1 MLLVCVRGS
10 SRVHGGV
17 PWLVCR
23 GPVQRGRRV
32 VLDRVVVVLRVCWL
46 CVVPRRWWVWWQGL
60 VVVEYV
66 MVWCGD
72 VRYVGWVVR
81 GAWLCW
87 GVVGM

>member
-1 MLLVCVRGS
+1 MGSYRGS
-10 SRVHGGV
+10 YVVGPCSGRGGWCWTACWWCGGCACCV
-17 PWLVCR
+17 WYPGVGGC
-23 GPVQRGRRV
+23 GGR
-32 VLDRVVVVLRVCWL
+32 
-46 CVVPRRWWVWWQGL
+46 L

>member
-1 MLLVCVRGS
+1 M
-10 SRVHGGV
+10 
-17 PWLVCR
+17 
-23 GPVQRGRRV
+23 V
-32 VLDRVVVVLRVCWL
+32 VWGVCWL

-72 VRYVGWVVR
+72 VRYVGCVVR

>member
-1 MLLVCVRGS
+1 M
-10 SRVHGGV
+10 
-17 PWLVCR
+17 
-23 GPVQRGRRV
+23 
-32 VLDRVVVVLRVCWL
+32 VVLRVCWL
-46 CVVPRRWWVWWQGL
+46 CVVPRRGWVWWQGL

-72 VRYVGWVVR
+72 VPYVGWMVC

>member
-10 SRVHGGV
+10 SRVHGRV

-32 VLDRVVVVLRVCWL
+32 VLNRVVVVLRVCWL

-60 VVVEYV
+60 VVVE
-66 MVWCGD
+66 
-72 VRYVGWVVR
+72 
-81 GAWLCW
+81 
-87 GVVGM
+87 

>member
-1 MLLVCVRGS
+1 M
-10 SRVHGGV
+10 
-17 PWLVCR
+17 
-23 GPVQRGRRV
+23 V
-32 VLDRVVVVLRVCWL
+32 VWRVCWL
-46 CVVPRRWWVWWQGL
+46 CVVPRRWWGWWQGL

>member
-1 MLLVCVRGS
+1 MVVWR
-10 SRVHGGV
+10 
-17 PWLVCR
+17 VCR
-23 GPVQRGRRV
+23 
-32 VLDRVVVVLRVCWL
+32 L

-72 VRYVGWVVR
+72 VRYVGWVVH

>member
-1 MLLVCVRGS
+1 MA
-10 SRVHGGV
+10 RVS
-17 PWLVCR
+17 WT
-23 GPVQRGRRV
+23 RV
-32 VLDRVVVVLRVCWL
+32 AGAAAGAGEQLDRVVVVLRVCWL

-66 MVWCGD
+66 MVWCSD

>member
-1 MLLVCVRGS
+1 MGVYRGS
-10 SRVHGGV
+10 YAVGPCSGGGG
-17 PWLVCR
+17 W
-23 GPVQRGRRV
+23 
-32 VLDRVVVVLRVCWL
+32 CWIAWWWCGG
-46 CVVPRRWWVWWQGL
+46 CVGCVWYPGVGGLWRQGL
-60 VVVEYV
+60 VVVVHV

>member
-1 MLLVCVRGS
+1 MVVVWR
-10 SRVHGGV
+10 
-17 PWLVCR
+17 VCR
-23 GPVQRGRRV
+23 
-32 VLDRVVVVLRVCWL
+32 L
-46 CVVPRRWWVWWQGL
+46 CVVPRRWCVWWQGL

-72 VRYVGWVVR
+72 VRYVEWVVR

>member
-17 PWLVCR
+17 PWLVCH

-72 VRYVGWVVR
+72 VRYVGWVDH

>member
-23 GPVQRGRRV
+23 GPVYRGRRV
-32 VLDRVVVVLRVCWL
+32 VLDRAVVVWRVCWL

-66 MVWCGD
+66 MV
-72 VRYVGWVVR
+72 
-81 GAWLCW
+81 
-87 GVVGM
+87 

>member
-1 MLLVCVRGS
+1 MGRISPGPTRWPPGAEKRLVPAKSNLKPQTSNR
-10 SRVHGGV
+10 
-17 PWLVCR
+17 
-23 GPVQRGRRV
+23 
-32 VLDRVVVVLRVCWL
+32 L

>member
-1 MLLVCVRGS
+1 MA
-10 SRVHGGV
+10 
-17 PWLVCR
+17 
-23 GPVQRGRRV
+23 
-32 VLDRVVVVLRVCWL
+32 LDRVVVVWRVCRL
-46 CVVPRRWWVWWQGL
+46 CVVPRRWWVWRQGL
-60 VVVEYV
+60 VVVVHV

>member
-1 MLLVCVRGS
+1 MVVWR
-10 SRVHGGV
+10 
-17 PWLVCR
+17 VCR
-23 GPVQRGRRV
+23 
-32 VLDRVVVVLRVCWL
+32 LS
-46 CVVPRRWWVWWQGL
+46 VVPRRWWVWWQGL

>member
-1 MLLVCVRGS
+1 MGVYRGS
-10 SRVHGGV
+10 YVVGPCSRGGG
-17 PWLVCR
+17 WCWTAWWWCGGLCR
-23 GPVQRGRRV
+23 
-32 VLDRVVVVLRVCWL
+32 L

-60 VVVEYV
+60 VVVEHV

>member
-1 MLLVCVRGS
+1 M
-10 SRVHGGV
+10 
-17 PWLVCR
+17 
-23 GPVQRGRRV
+23 
-32 VLDRVVVVLRVCWL
+32 VVLRVCWL
-46 CVVPRRWWVWWQGL
+46 FVVPRRWWVWWLGF

-72 VRYVGWVVR
+72 VCHAAWVVR

>member
-1 MLLVCVRGS
+1 MGVYRGS
-10 SRVHGGV
+10 HVV
-17 PWLVCR
+17 
-23 GPVQRGRRV
+23 GPCSGGRRL
-32 VLDRVVVVLRVCWL
+32 VLDRVVVVWRECWL

>member
-1 MLLVCVRGS
+1 MG
-10 SRVHGGV
+10 RVAV
-17 PWLVCR
+17 VWRVCR
-23 GPVQRGRRV
+23 
-32 VLDRVVVVLRVCWL
+32 L
-46 CVVPRRWWVWWQGL
+46 CVVPRRWLVWWQGL

-81 GAWLCW
+81 GAWFCW

>member
-1 MLLVCVRGS
+1 M
-10 SRVHGGV
+10 
-17 PWLVCR
+17 
-23 GPVQRGRRV
+23 
-32 VLDRVVVVLRVCWL
+32 VVLRVCWL
-46 CVVPRRWWVWWQGL
+46 CVVPWRWWVWWQGL

-81 GAWLCW
+81 EAWLCW

>member
-17 PWLVCR
+17 PCSGGGGW
-23 GPVQRGRRV
+23 
-32 VLDRVVVVLRVCWL
+32 CWTAWWWCGGCAG
-46 CVVPRRWWVWWQGL
+46 CVWYPGVWWVWWQGL

-72 VRYVGWVVR
+72 VRYVGRVVR

-87 GVVGM
+87 GVVGK